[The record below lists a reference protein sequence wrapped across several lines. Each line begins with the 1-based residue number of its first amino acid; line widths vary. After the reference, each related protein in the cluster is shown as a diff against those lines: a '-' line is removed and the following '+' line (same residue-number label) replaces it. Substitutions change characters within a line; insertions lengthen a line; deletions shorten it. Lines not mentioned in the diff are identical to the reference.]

1 MAQNINMVAL
11 TGNLTKDPESHEVGS
26 TSVVSLRLA
35 VNGSKKNQQGV
46 WEDKPN
52 YFDVNVWGAQG
63 ESCMKYLSK
72 GRPVAVNGRLEW
84 SEWEKDGKKNQAV
97 RVVANQIQFLGNG
110 DTGGSSPQHDVKVD
124 MGGLETPTK
133 TVITDDI
140 PF

>member
-11 TGNLTKDPESHEVGS
+11 TGNLTKDPESHAVGN

-63 ESCMKYLSK
+63 
-72 GRPVAVNGRLEW
+72 
-84 SEWEKDGKKNQAV
+84 
-97 RVVANQIQFLGNG
+97 
-110 DTGGSSPQHDVKVD
+110 SPA
-124 MGGLETPTK
+124 
-133 TVITDDI
+133 
-140 PF
+140 